1 MVRGKIMNWYI
12 LILGAIMCGSAG
24 VVDQN
29 PSLGRFMAVIAL
41 QSFGIVLLGYG
52 LNQVSL

>member
-1 MVRGKIMNWYI
+1 MNWYI
-12 LILGAIMCGSAG
+12 LILGAIMCASAG

-29 PSLGRFMAVIAL
+29 PSLGRFMAVITL

-52 LNQVSL
+52 LNQVQL

>member
-1 MVRGKIMNWYI
+1 MNWYI

>member
-1 MVRGKIMNWYI
+1 MNWYV
-12 LILGAIMCGSAG
+12 LILGVIMCASAG

-29 PSLGRFMAVIAL
+29 PSLVRFMAVIIL

-52 LNQVSL
+52 LNRVQL